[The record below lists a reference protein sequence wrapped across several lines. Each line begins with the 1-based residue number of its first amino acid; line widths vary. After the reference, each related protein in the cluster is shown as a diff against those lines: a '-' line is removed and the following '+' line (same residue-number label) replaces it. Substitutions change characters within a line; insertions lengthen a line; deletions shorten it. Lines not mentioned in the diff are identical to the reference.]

1 MLASSIFDHLKNKK
15 SILRVEKNTNPF
27 KFTYK
32 HNKFSLCLKNIG
44 FAYRTNLDEY
54 PQFLNVFFG
63 SMSAVGPRPHMVGED
78 SILEKNVNKYRV
90 RRFVKPGITG
100 WAAINGLRGGTEDM
114 KLMKKRTDFDIW
126 YLENW
131 SVWLDIKIIL
141 ITIWHMVTFRIP
153 KAY

>member
-1 MLASSIFDHLKNKK
+1 
-15 SILRVEKNTNPF
+15 
-27 KFTYK
+27 
-32 HNKFSLCLKNIG
+32 
-44 FAYRTNLDEY
+44 
-54 PQFLNVFFG
+54 
-63 SMSAVGPRPHMVGED
+63 MSAVGPRPHMVGED